1 MKNYLIG
8 AALVLGGVGLT
19 VLLIALSPE
28 PPKEAPP
35 PQTPLVRTQ
44 AIEAQQGAVT
54 VRGYGTV
61 RPAVEIDLTAQVG
74 GELVAVSDA
83 LVSGGVFEKGQ
94 TLARIDPTD
103 YRNAVRR
110 AEATVTQRE
119 FEVLQAREEV
129 GIAREEYARLRQRT
143 GDAPA
148 PDSTALGRLVFREP
162 QLRRAEANLE
172 SARAALDDARTNL
185 ARTTIEAPFRGRVR
199 TERADLG
206 AYVAPGTPV
215 ATLYGTDEVE
225 LVVPFP
231 SRKAALID
239 GLWRTATERRRA
251 GIPATV
257 ALDYGGERFAWTGYV
272 DRVEGALDEATRT
285 IDVVVRVPD
294 PYAPAGP
301 TVEAQGQEQPPRYVE
316 RPPLTLGAYAAV
328 DIEGRT
334 LDRYFTLPRRA
345 VRNEAGRDVVWTVA
359 HDTLL
364 VMRPVRLVQT
374 VDETAYVTADHLAP
388 GTPVITSD
396 LRVVTDS
403 MRVRVSGSSGER

>member
-8 AALVLGGVGLT
+8 AALVLGGVGLAA
-19 VLLIALSPE
+19 LLIALSPE
-28 PPKEAPP
+28 PPTEALP

-44 AIEAQQGAVT
+44 RAQVQQGTMT
-54 VRGYGTV
+54 VRGHGTV

-74 GELVAVSDA
+74 GVLVSVSDA
-83 LVSGGVFEKGQ
+83 LVSGGVVRQGQ
-94 TLARIDPTD
+94 TLARIDPAD
-103 YRNAVRR
+103 YRNAVRQ
-110 AEATVTQRE
+110 AEATVTQRQ

-129 GIAREEYARLRQRT
+129 GIAREEYARLRRRT

-148 PDSTALGRLVFREP
+148 PDSTTLGRLVFREP

-172 SARAALDDARTNL
+172 GARAALDNARTNL
-185 ARTTIEAPFRGRVR
+185 ARTTLEAPFDGRVR
-199 TERADLG
+199 TEQADLG
-206 AYVAPGTPV
+206 TYVAPGTPI

-225 LVVPFP
+225 LVVPFS

-239 GLWRTATERRRA
+239 GLWRTATERRRT
-251 GIPATV
+251 GLSATV
-257 ALDYGGERFAWTGYV
+257 ALDYGGERFTWDGYV

-294 PYAPAGP
+294 PYAPGGP
-301 TVEAQGQEQPPRYVE
+301 TVDAQGQEQPPSYVE
-316 RPPLTLGAYAAV
+316 RPPLALGTYAAV

-345 VRNEAGRDVVWTVA
+345 VRNEGGRDVVWTLA

-374 VDETAYVTADHLAP
+374 VEETAYVTSDQLAP
-388 GTPVITSD
+388 DTPVITSD

-403 MRVRVSGSSGER
+403 MTVRAPDG